1 MFERVNADKNCLF
14 SIFIISIL
22 SVILYIDIEIIFIL
36 EELMQMKIVSFQ
48 FLLCVISYIGIEIIF
63 GKVN

>member
-1 MFERVNADKNCLF
+1 MFERVNVDKNCLF
-14 SIFIISIL
+14 SIFIILIL
-22 SVILYIDIEIIFIL
+22 SVTSYIDIEIIFIL

-63 GKVN
+63 ERV

>member
-14 SIFIISIL
+14 SIFIILIL
-22 SVILYIDIEIIFIL
+22 SVTSYIDIEIIFIL

-63 GKVN
+63 GTVN

>member
-63 GKVN
+63 ERV